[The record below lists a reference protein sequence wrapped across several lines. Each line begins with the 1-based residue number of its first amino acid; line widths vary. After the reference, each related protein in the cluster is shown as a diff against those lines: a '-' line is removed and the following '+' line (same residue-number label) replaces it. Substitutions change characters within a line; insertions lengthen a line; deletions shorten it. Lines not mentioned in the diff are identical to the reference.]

1 MVGPRAITEE
11 IGSAESLYLLR
22 LYRTI
27 GLVDL
32 QSQKPLALLVA
43 LVLSLFVFV
52 LATGEARAEGL
63 PSPTA
68 QQRAVVEAVDGVV
81 VLNGKATYPTPVNP
95 APVYLAPVETTSVE
109 TAKIGMSPAA
119 QPVMPPVVSSP
130 VSSRRPAASEP
141 EPAPRGYP
149 GMIPDGEEV
158 AGSEPE
164 PIPTSPKPHN
174 PELVPTP
181 TDWHDP
187 GALPADEPEPTSD
200 GALPTPGPVLG
211 SPVSGGLVSG
221 GPALDLSPF
230 EPEDSREGSKPL
242 GAASEPTPMPF
253 GLGEG
258 EPSGSAGPTSGPH
271 QAPIFGV
278 QPTSPTV
285 PVGPVGKPAPLSA
298 DHAVYPAAH
307 RMPSRAPG
315 QATSYPAAQKMVQQ
329 AVQPIARQALPG
341 SSVLAAAAR
350 SGAVQEVLT
359 QTLTTVAGAASAA
372 ANAFGTLADWT
383 TGYYYSSDE
392 ATQSPSAGRAPAP
405 LEPLFP
411 PTSPSGDSSFFSMLG
426 VGQAGPGGGLVLLLL
441 GVLASGLILLR
452 RDGPLSWASCEMPKP
467 SSALL
472 LPLERPG

>member
-52 LATGEARAEGL
+52 LATGEARAEEV

-68 QQRAVVEAVDGVV
+68 QQPAVVGAVDGVV
-81 VLNGKATYPTPVNP
+81 VLNGKATYPTRGYP
-95 APVYLAPVETTSVE
+95 APGYYWAPVETTSVG
-109 TAKIGMSPAA
+109 TAKSGTPPAA
-119 QPVMPPVVSSP
+119 QPVTPPVPPVVSPP
-130 VSSRRPAASEP
+130 VSSARPASET

-158 AGSEPE
+158 VESEPE

-187 GALPADEPEPTSD
+187 GALTVDEPEPTSD
-200 GALPTPGPVLG
+200 GALPTPGPV
-211 SPVSGGLVSG
+211 P
-221 GPALDLSPF
+221 DLSPF
-230 EPEDSREGSKPL
+230 EPEGSREGSKPL
-242 GAASEPTPMPF
+242 GAAFEPTPVPF
-253 GLGEG
+253 ALGEG
-258 EPSGSAGPTSGPH
+258 EPTGSASPSSGSH
-271 QAPIFGV
+271 QAPSFGA
-278 QPTSPTV
+278 QPTSPRA
-285 PVGPVGKPAPLSA
+285 PIGPVGKPAPLSA

-307 RMPSRAPG
+307 RMPSRAPE

-329 AVQPIARQALPG
+329 AVQPIARQAVPG
-341 SSVLAAAAR
+341 SSALAAAVS
-350 SGAVQEVLT
+350 SGAVQEALT
-359 QTLTTVAGAASAA
+359 RTLTTVAGAASAA

-383 TGYYYSSDE
+383 TGYYYPSDE
-392 ATQSPSAGRAPAP
+392 ATQSPSGGGDAPEP
-405 LEPLFP
+405 LKPLFP
-411 PTSPSGDSSFFSMLG
+411 PMPPSGDSPFFSLSG
-426 VGQAGPGGGLVLLLL
+426 VGQAGPGGGLVLLLI

>member
-11 IGSAESLYLLR
+11 IGSVESLYLLR
-22 LYRTI
+22 LYRSI

-43 LVLSLFVFV
+43 LVLSLLVFV
-52 LATGEARAEGL
+52 LATGEARAEEL

-68 QQRAVVEAVDGVV
+68 QQRAVVGAVDGVV
-81 VLNGKATYPTPVNP
+81 VLNGRATYPTPVYP
-95 APVYLAPVETTSVE
+95 EPVYSSPVETTSVG
-109 TAKIGMSPAA
+109 TAKIGTPPAA
-119 QPVMPPVVSSP
+119 QPVTPPVVPPP
-130 VSSRRPAASEP
+130 VSSARPAASEP
-141 EPAPRGYP
+141 EPPPRGYP

-200 GALPTPGPVLG
+200 GALPTPGPVSG
-211 SPVSGGLVSG
+211 GPVSGGPV
-221 GPALDLSPF
+221 PELSPF
-230 EPEDSREGSKPL
+230 EPEGSREGSKPL
-242 GAASEPTPMPF
+242 GAASEPTPVPF
-253 GLGEG
+253 VLGEG
-258 EPSGSAGPTSGPH
+258 EPTDSAGPSSGPH
-271 QAPIFGV
+271 QAPSFGA
-278 QPTSPTV
+278 QPTSPRA
-285 PVGPVGKPAPLSA
+285 PIGPVGKPAPLSA

-315 QATSYPAAQKMVQQ
+315 HATSYPAAQKMVQQ

-341 SSVLAAAAR
+341 SSALAAAAS
-350 SGAVQEVLT
+350 SGAVQEALT
-359 QTLTTVAGAASAA
+359 RTLTTVAGAASAA

-383 TGYYYSSDE
+383 TGYYYPSDE
-392 ATQSPSAGRAPAP
+392 ATQSPSGGGALAP
-405 LEPLFP
+405 LKPLFP
-411 PTSPSGDSSFFSMLG
+411 PMSPSGDSSFFSMSG

>member
-1 MVGPRAITEE
+1 MVGPRAVTEE

-52 LATGEARAEGL
+52 LAAGEARAEEL

-68 QQRAVVEAVDGVV
+68 QQRAVVGAVDGVV
-81 VLNGKATYPTPVNP
+81 VLNGKATYPTPVYP
-95 APVYLAPVETTSVE
+95 APGYYLPPVETTSVE
-109 TAKIGMSPAA
+109 TAKIGTPPAA
-119 QPVMPPVVSSP
+119 PPVTPPVAPPP
-130 VSSRRPAASEP
+130 VSSARPAASEP
-141 EPAPRGYP
+141 EAEPRGYP

-164 PIPTSPKPHN
+164 PIPTSPKLHN

-200 GALPTPGPVLG
+200 GAPLTPGPV
-211 SPVSGGLVSG
+211 P
-221 GPALDLSPF
+221 DLSPF
-230 EPEDSREGSKPL
+230 EPEDLTEGSKPL
-242 GAASEPTPMPF
+242 GAAAEPVPVPF
-253 GLGEG
+253 ALGEG
-258 EPSGSAGPTSGPH
+258 EPPRSAGPASGPH
-271 QAPIFGV
+271 QASNFGAA
-278 QPTSPTV
+278 PTSPRV
-285 PVGPVGKPAPLSA
+285 PIGPVGNPAPLSA

-315 QATSYPAAQKMVQQ
+315 QTTSYPAAQKMVQQ

-341 SSVLAAAAR
+341 SSALAAAAS
-350 SGAVQEVLT
+350 SGAVQEALT
-359 QTLTTVAGAASAA
+359 KTLTTVAGAASAA
-372 ANAFGTLADWT
+372 ASAFGTLADWT
-383 TGYYYSSDE
+383 TGYYYPSDE
-392 ATQSPSAGRAPAP
+392 AIQSPSGGGGAPAP

-411 PTSPSGDSSFFSMLG
+411 PMSPSEDSSLFSLSG

>member
-68 QQRAVVEAVDGVV
+68 QQRAVVGAVDGVV
-81 VLNGKATYPTPVNP
+81 VLNGKAIYPTPVYP
-95 APVYLAPVETTSVE
+95 EPVYLAPVETTSVE
-109 TAKIGMSPAA
+109 TAKIGTPPAA
-119 QPVMPPVVSSP
+119 QPVTPPVVPPP
-130 VSSRRPAASEP
+130 VSSARPAASAP
-141 EPAPRGYP
+141 EPTPRGYP

-200 GALPTPGPVLG
+200 GALPTPGPV
-211 SPVSGGLVSG
+211 PG
-221 GPALDLSPF
+221 GPVPDLSPL
-230 EPEDSREGSKPL
+230 ELEGSREVFKPL
-242 GAASEPTPMPF
+242 GAASEPTPVPF
-253 GLGEG
+253 ALGGG
-258 EPSGSAGPTSGPH
+258 EPTGSAGSSSGPH
-271 QAPIFGV
+271 QAPSFGAE
-278 QPTSPTV
+278 PTFPRV
-285 PVGPVGKPAPLSA
+285 PIGPVGKPAPLSA
-298 DHAVYPAAH
+298 DHAVHPAAD
-307 RMPSRAPG
+307 RMPSRAPR

-341 SSVLAAAAR
+341 SSALAATAS
-350 SGAVQEVLT
+350 SGAVQEALT
-359 QTLTTVAGAASAA
+359 RTLTTVAGAASAA

-383 TGYYYSSDE
+383 TGYYYYPSDE
-392 ATQSPSAGRAPAP
+392 ATHSSSGGAPAP

-411 PTSPSGDSSFFSMLG
+411 PMSPSGDSSFFSLSG

-452 RDGPLSWASCEMPKP
+452 RDGPLSWTSCEMPKP